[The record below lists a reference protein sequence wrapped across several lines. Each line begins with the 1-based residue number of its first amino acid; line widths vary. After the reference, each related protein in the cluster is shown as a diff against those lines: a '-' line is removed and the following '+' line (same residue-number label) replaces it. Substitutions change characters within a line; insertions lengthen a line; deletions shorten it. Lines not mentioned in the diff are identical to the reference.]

1 MSVSNGYATL
11 AELRAKLAFGTSNTA
26 SDTQLEQ
33 LVEASSRWID
43 RYCNRRFYGVAETR
57 YYTAEDGYEIQVDDL
72 TSVSALKTDDNGDG
86 TFETTWT
93 TAAYNLKY
101 GDNYNAAL
109 DGKPY
114 TQIEA
119 TESGNLTFPVAIRK
133 GVLVSG
139 VFGYVAS
146 TNSTSGCPDPIHDAA
161 LLLAERIYKRKDA
174 PLGIAGP
181 LALGQQPVRIT
192 SMAADP
198 DISAL
203 LGPYRR
209 QV

>member
-11 AELRAKLAFGTSNTA
+11 AELRANLTFGAANTA
-26 SDTQLEQ
+26 SDTQLEG
-33 LVEASSRWID
+33 LLETGSRALENV
-43 RYCNRRFYGVAETR
+43 CHRRFYGKAETR
-57 YYTAEDGYEIQVDDL
+57 YYTAEDGYEIQVDDF

-93 TAAYNLKY
+93 TAAYSLKY
-101 GDNYNAAL
+101 GNNYNAAL

-119 TESGNLTFPVAIRK
+119 TESGGLTFPVAIRK

-139 VFGYVAS
+139 VCGYSAGTAS
-146 TNSTSGCPDPIHDAA
+146 STACPKPIHDAT
-161 LLLAERIYKRKDA
+161 LLLAERVYKRKDT
-174 PLGIAGP
+174 PLGFAGNP
-181 LALGQQPVRIT
+181 ALGQQTIRVT
-192 SMAADP
+192 DVLSDP
-198 DISAL
+198 DIMFL
-203 LGPYRR
+203 IGTYIK